1 MKEYRGKLIL
11 FPINEKKLRKGEA
24 TEEERKVAT
33 QLKGT
38 VMPIVKPVPVIESRK
53 INDAEKKFS
62 VFGCLRQVIIFNFF
76 LFFWNLINIFVCFV
90 NSRQDQMLVWLV
102 FVLNVLRTLPIIQKI
117 LQKQLQEKMPRKQKN
132 KLIQNVVLYLL

>member
-53 INDAEKKFS
+53 ITDAEKKFS
-62 VFGCLRQVIIFNFF
+62 VFGCLRQVIIFLFHDF
-76 LFFWNLINIFVCFV
+76 LSFV
-90 NSRQDQMLVWLV
+90 NISCV
-102 FVLNVLRTLPIIQKI
+102 FLGKI
-117 LQKQLQEKMPRKQKN
+117 RCS
-132 KLIQNVVLYLL
+132 YGWYSC

>member
-53 INDAEKKFS
+53 ITDAEKKFS
-62 VFGCLRQVIIFNFF
+62 VFGCLRQARSDARMVGIRAKRLKDATDNPEDIAKAA
-76 LFFWNLINIFVCFV
+76 
-90 NSRQDQMLVWLV
+90 SGKDA
-102 FVLNVLRTLPIIQKI
+102 K
-117 LQKQLQEKMPRKQKN
+117 KAKK
-132 KLIQNVVLYLL
+132 

>member
-53 INDAEKKFS
+53 ITDAEKKFS
-62 VFGCLRQVIIFNFF
+62 VFGCLRQVIIFIFFIFLNFVIKRFILFF
-76 LFFWNLINIFVCFV
+76 LG
-90 NSRQDQMLVWLV
+90 
-102 FVLNVLRTLPIIQKI
+102 KI
-117 LQKQLQEKMPRKQKN
+117 RCS
-132 KLIQNVVLYLL
+132 YGWYSC